1 MPFHSTLPAID
12 VPQCN
17 LLSFLFPDGEVE
29 DRRPLWIDAEDTT
42 RAITASQALH
52 LIKRFACGLD
62 RLGVAQQAPVI
73 VVAPNSIYTPVVY
86 LATIGSKRI
95 FTAANPAYTLSEL
108 VHQMKTVRPAVV
120 LADPS
125 V

>member
-1 MPFHSTLPAID
+1 MPFQSTLPPID
-12 VPQCN
+12 FPQCN
-17 LLSFLFPDGEVE
+17 LLSFLFPHGKAE
-29 DRRPLWIDAEDTT
+29 DDRPLWIDAEDTA
-42 RAITASQALH
+42 RCLTASQTLH

-62 RLGVAQQAPVI
+62 KLGIHEQAPVMVI
-73 VVAPNSIYTPVVY
+73 APNSILTPVVY

-95 FTAANPAYTLSEL
+95 FTAANPTYTVPEL
-108 VHQMKTVRPAVV
+108 VHQMKTVRAAVV